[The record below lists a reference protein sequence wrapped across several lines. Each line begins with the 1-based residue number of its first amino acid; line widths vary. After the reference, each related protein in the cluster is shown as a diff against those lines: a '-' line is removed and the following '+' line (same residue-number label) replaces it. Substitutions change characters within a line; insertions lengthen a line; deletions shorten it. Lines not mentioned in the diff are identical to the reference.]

1 MFRNLSVGGNPAVDD
16 DFKFGKILFETVDII
31 VFERRHFAVFFWRQ
45 AVQPCVACVDD
56 ESPAG
61 RFFIQRTDELG
72 GNAVFRL
79 AVDTDAVFDGNRNIN
94 GILHGIEAIGNQ
106 SDLVHQTCAEC
117 AFLHARTGAAAIKV
131 DFVVAVFF
139 GSLGGFGQ
147 IGRFAAAQLQGDGLL
162 AFVKH

>member
-1 MFRNLSVGGNPAVDD
+1 MDN
-16 DFKFGKILFETVDII
+16 
-31 VFERRHFAVFFWRQ
+31 
-45 AVQPCVACVDD
+45 

-72 GNAVFRL
+72 GDAVFCL

-94 GILHGIEAIGNQ
+94 SILHGVEAIGNQ
-106 SDLVHQTCAEC
+106 SDLVHQTCAER
-117 AFLHARTGAAAIKV
+117 AFLYARAGTAAIKV

-147 IGRFAAAQLQGDGLL
+147 IGRFATTQLQGDGLL